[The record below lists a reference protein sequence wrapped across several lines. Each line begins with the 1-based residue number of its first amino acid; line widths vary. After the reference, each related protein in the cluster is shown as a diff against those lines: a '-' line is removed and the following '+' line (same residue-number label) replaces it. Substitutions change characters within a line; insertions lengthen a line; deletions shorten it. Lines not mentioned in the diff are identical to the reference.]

1 MDLFANQATQGPA
14 KEGERFIKAGGL
26 TEVYHPAPKL
36 GLT

>member
-1 MDLFANQATQGPA
+1 MNLFRKTPA

-26 TEVYHPAPKL
+26 TEVYQPAPKL